1 MGIEI
6 LSDESLLTLYENFRQ
21 QVSADIRLGSRHRL
35 VGEAAKRRA
44 ERLRE
49 EIARRGLQIDSLIW
63 K

>member
-6 LSDESLLTLYENFRQ
+6 LSDESLLTLYENIRQ

-49 EIARRGLQIDSLIW
+49 EIDRRGLQIDPIIW
-63 K
+63 R

>member
-6 LSDESLLTLYENFRQ
+6 LSDESLLTLYENIRQ
-21 QVSADIRLGSRHRL
+21 QVSADIRLGGRHQL

-49 EIARRGLQIDSLIW
+49 EIDRRGLQIDPIIW
-63 K
+63 R

>member
-6 LSDESLLTLYENFRQ
+6 LSDEGLLTLYENIRQ

-49 EIARRGLQIDSLIW
+49 EIDRRGLQIAPIIW
-63 K
+63 R